1 MRSRFVSMTCAG
13 LMILSAVATIARA
26 QDGSSVMVRRDD
38 SGATRVMHF
47 SMPNL
52 EALRAPDFQPRDLP
66 IFNDR
71 LVLSDPQSEII
82 DKLIDAYV
90 KDFQALTK
98 DLATVAG
105 PNAEFSPENA
115 DDGNQPPAGPG
126 KRMGAGGPGGL
137 GAPGANFADIEG
149 LLPPGS
155 SIGISVGLSM
165 NQDDGLDADGG
176 GGAAPAPPTP
186 QAQVQVS
193 VDTPGGEEIPQDL
206 IDKIQERANEVA
218 KQVVEQFQA
227 QQEAKAAG
235 KPMPGAPKGAAVQML
250 DADNLEAHQAELQA
264 KIEDFLKAKAR
275 LRAQFVT
282 NAQANLAEPQ
292 VARWP
297 ALERALTRA
306 RSLPKGR
313 IAGESTDLL
322 KVLNES
328 KPTESQLATL
338 APHIDAYELAL
349 DSALKQRDEFL
360 ADANQRIDQA
370 IGEQKPDK
378 AISIADRAADV
389 RVAVRTVNLQA
400 MEQFAQAMGNDGG
413 SAFRAAALKAFYP
426 SVYQQTRGQRAFAA
440 IGKMDGM
447 PADATAALADLR
459 RTYDAELAT
468 ANDHLRQTID
478 REQPKE
484 RMRGLEQLKRTMAG
498 EDAADPHEPFAER
511 EKPEDPIK
519 DAMERRAD
527 LDDRYLK
534 NVAALLPADK
544 AAELPKPRTRKGPL
558 IIRSGT
564 GN

>member
-1 MRSRFVSMTCAG
+1 MRSGFVSMTCAG
-13 LMILSAVATIARA
+13 LMILSATTFSALA
-26 QDGSSVMVRRDD
+26 QDGSAVMVHRDDD
-38 SGATRVMHF
+38 SGTTRVMHF
-47 SMPNL
+47 TMPNL
-52 EALRAPDFQPRDLP
+52 EALRAPDFQPRDRP
-66 IFNDR
+66 IFNER
-71 LVLSDPQSEII
+71 LVLSDPQSEVIG
-82 DKLIDAYV
+82 KLIEAYI

-105 PNAEFSPENA
+105 PNAEFSAEA
-115 DDGNQPPAGPG
+115 IDDGNQQPDAPR
-126 KRMGAGGPGGL
+126 KRMGGGGP
-137 GAPGANFADIEG
+137 GAPGANFADIEP

-165 NQDDGLDADGG
+165 NQTDGADVE
-176 GGAAPAPPTP
+176 GAPPTPPTP

-193 VDTPGGEEIPQDL
+193 VDTPGGEEIPQDV
-206 IDKIQERANEVA
+206 IDKIQQRANEVA

-235 KPMPGAPKGAAVQML
+235 KPMPDAPKGTAVQML

-275 LRAQFVT
+275 LRAEFVT

-292 VARWP
+292 VVRWP

-322 KVLNES
+322 KVLADS
-328 KPTESQLATL
+328 KPTESQFATL
-338 APHIDAYELAL
+338 APHTEAYELAL

-389 RVAVRTVNLQA
+389 RVAVRTVNVQA
-400 MEQFAQAMGNDGG
+400 MEQFAQALGADGG
-413 SAFRAAALKAFYP
+413 PAFRAAALKAFYP
-426 SVYQQTRGQRAFAA
+426 SVYRQTRGQKAFAA
-440 IGKMDGM
+440 IEKMDGV
-447 PADATAALADLR
+447 PADAAATLADLR
-459 RTYDAELAT
+459 RAYDSELVT

-484 RMRGLEQLKRTMAG
+484 RMRGLENLKRTMQG
-498 EDAADPHEPFAER
+498 ENDVNPEEPFAER
-511 EKPEDPIK
+511 DRPEDPIK
-519 DAMERRAD
+519 EAMERRAD

-558 IIRSGT
+558 VIRSGT